1 MLLIT
6 YSNYTYLLSSY
17 KNLDIK
23 DFTDLFSISIYF
35 YKNAAYLLDIV
46 KNKEDTIP
54 RDITF

>member
-6 YSNYTYLLSSY
+6 YSNYAYLLSSY

-23 DFTDLFSISIYF
+23 DFIDLFSIGIYS

-46 KNKEDTIP
+46 KNKEDTILKN
-54 RDITF
+54 ITS